1 MIEEQTIFDQV
12 FQSSSDEEDDI
23 VFSTQEFLW
32 SLLSVL
38 LRKYLLFISRA
49 SMACSALVFMEK
61 RYIVSIIG
69 RGYARMVQLSS
80 D

>member
-1 MIEEQTIFDQV
+1 MIEEQTSFDQG

-38 LRKYLLFISRA
+38 LRK
-49 SMACSALVFMEK
+49 
-61 RYIVSIIG
+61 
-69 RGYARMVQLSS
+69 
-80 D
+80 